1 MNWNSNKAIYL
12 QIVDRIIDEIL
23 AGKAQIG
30 DRALSVR
37 EYAAQVQVNPNT
49 VVRSYGFLEA
59 EGILLNQRG
68 IGFFISAVAQ
78 EKARAFK
85 RKEFMEE
92 ILPEVFRTMDLLQMS
107 IEELNDCYH
116 QNINHEKTN

>member
-12 QIVDRIIDEIL
+12 QIADRIIDEIL

-107 IEELNDCYH
+107 IQELNDCYH

>member
-12 QIVDRIIDEIL
+12 QIADRIIDEIL

-92 ILPEVFRTMDLLQMS
+92 ILPEVFRTMELLQMS

>member
-12 QIVDRIIDEIL
+12 QIADRIIDEIL

-49 VVRSYGFLEA
+49 VVRSYGFLET

-68 IGFFISAVAQ
+68 IGFFISAAAQ

>member
-12 QIVDRIIDEIL
+12 QIADRIIDEIL